1 MERPLGIYASS
12 ASRRDRVWGRARRR
26 RSLFAMRATA
36 WMALACIG
44 VLAAAVA
51 ERLVG

>member
-12 ASRRDRVWGRARRR
+12 ASRRDRVWGRPRRR
-26 RSLFAMRATA
+26 RTLFAVRAGA
-36 WMALACIG
+36 WTALAAVG

-51 ERLVG
+51 ERLIG

>member
-12 ASRRDRVWGRARRR
+12 ASRRDRVWGRPRRR
-26 RSLFAMRATA
+26 RSLLAVRARVWTA
-36 WMALACIG
+36 LVVGG

-51 ERLVG
+51 ERLTG